1 MGVDRRMPT
10 MRFKTILIATWWF
23 WAAVVVCALVLAY
36 RVVPDPTPKAEHFDM
51 LVPTRFGVWQVAP
64 NASAT
69 IVNPQVQA
77 IIDKYYDETVSRIY
91 VNRTNGRQIMLSLAY
106 GSNQSHATQ
115 LHRPELC
122 YPSQGFKIDSLRHA
136 EFQIAGREIPVT
148 TLHASLGARS
158 EYISYWMVEGD
169 SVVRGGLQQN
179 FQRALLAIRGV
190 VEGGLLYRVSEIS
203 TDEWSSFA
211 LQREFSEALV
221 NSVDRPEQARLIGS
235 SAFSAEM
242 GR

>member
-1 MGVDRRMPT
+1 
-10 MRFKTILIATWWF
+10 
-23 WAAVVVCALVLAY
+23 
-36 RVVPDPTPKAEHFDM
+36 
-51 LVPTRFGVWQVAP
+51 
-64 NASAT
+64 
-69 IVNPQVQA
+69 
-77 IIDKYYDETVSRIY
+77 
-91 VNRTNGRQIMLSLAY
+91 
-106 GSNQSHATQ
+106 
-115 LHRPELC
+115 
-122 YPSQGFKIDSLRHA
+122 
-136 EFQIAGREIPVT
+136 
-148 TLHASLGARS
+148 
-158 EYISYWMVEGD
+158 MVEGD

-203 TDEWSSFA
+203 TDERSSFA